1 MAAPLKLSTAFERNM
16 RLEPLIDKSVVG
28 KDVEFDWD
36 FSEPGGMFV
45 RHLTKNE
52 FDAFEFSLSHFFCTR
67 SLPNPMYAGWTLM
80 PIFTTKPIFMFR
92 DLYVRDGSGIK
103 TLADLKGK
111 RFGIP
116 DFSMTAGIWL
126 RIILRTVFGVEG
138 KDITWINTRP
148 PHKRQ
153 MRAMGVDHDTKAGI
167 RMINND
173 AGEDPQAMFERGD
186 MDIAIS
192 AEGVN
197 LKEAPGIRLFGQERG
212 MEAFYAVQQ
221 KTGVMPVNHGMVLQK
236 KFLAARPDLPRDIY
250 DAFLRSKEAAY
261 ARDPKSRLVFPQLD
275 PARQKEMFG
284 DDPFKFGL
292 KANRR
297 ALELVTEQLVI
308 DGIIDKAP
316 EIDPLIPEALR
327 NT

>member
-1 MAAPLKLSTAFERNM
+1 MAASLKLSTAFERNL
-16 RLEPLIDKSVVG
+16 RLEPLIDGSVKG

-45 RHLTKNE
+45 RHLSKNE
-52 FDAFEFSLSHFFCTR
+52 FDAFEFSLSHYFCTR
-67 SLPNPMYAGWTLM
+67 NLPNPAYAGWTLM

-92 DLYVRDGSGIK
+92 DLYVREDSGIRS
-103 TLADLKGK
+103 LADLKGK

-116 DFSMTAGIWL
+116 DFSMTAAIWF
-126 RIILRTVFGVEG
+126 RIILRTVYGIEG
-138 KDITWINTRP
+138 KDITWTNVRP
-148 PHKRQ
+148 PERRQ
-153 MRAMGVDHDTKAGI
+153 MHAMGIDHETGSGI
-167 RMINND
+167 PLINND
-173 AGEDPQAMFERGD
+173 KGEDPQLMMERGD
-186 MDIAIS
+186 FDIAIS
-192 AEGVN
+192 AAGTD

-221 KTGVMPVNHGMVLQK
+221 KIGVMPVNHGMVLQK

-250 DAFLRSKEAAY
+250 DAFLSSKEAAY

-275 PARQKEMFG
+275 PVRQREMFG

-297 ALELVTEQLVI
+297 ALELVAEQLVI
-308 DGIIDKAP
+308 DGILDKVP
-316 EIDPLIPEALR
+316 EIDPLIPEVLR